1 MAACLWI
8 SGCKAKEGTGQPPA
22 GSQEMKVEQTPV
34 NSIYDEKG
42 GVLYERPAVTPTPHA
57 SPAVPTPSPSSSAP
71 RASEDKTGRGLPA
84 EASAKAGKG

>member
-1 MAACLWI
+1 MKQSRPLAAASAAMAACLWI

-42 GVLYERPAVTPTPHA
+42 GTLYERPERSTLTPTRA
-57 SPAVPTPSPSSSAP
+57 PAPPSPTPSPRKP
-71 RASEDKTGRGLPA
+71 
-84 EASAKAGKG
+84 